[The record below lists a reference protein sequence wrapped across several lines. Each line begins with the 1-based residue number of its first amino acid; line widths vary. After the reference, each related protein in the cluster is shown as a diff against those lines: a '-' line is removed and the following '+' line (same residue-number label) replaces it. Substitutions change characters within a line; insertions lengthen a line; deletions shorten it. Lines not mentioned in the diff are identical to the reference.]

1 MDNIVVLESSSD
13 SDYSDTSSDHDQRDE
28 ILYENTHFMNH
39 VEVEQ
44 YKTNRNK
51 YFTPDIE
58 KKYLLVDTNNI
69 DKVETLNTNNY
80 TYYLD
85 SNNDSNIKNGYEKYD
100 NVIGFRLIRA
110 LIPNSAY
117 TVNEMNDTVIYN
129 ASGIIHTIKLK
140 HGYYSIEDLKDSFYE
155 SIDNTTYPINSSN
168 ISYDNTTHKFTFNA
182 SGLPNI
188 QFDWSTN
195 DTTKN
200 AAKLF
205 GFYTSS
211 STSASNI
218 TSDFVPDLSNHYVDV
233 CVDEIPNIA
242 CKHNS
247 YGNKTIERIHIT
259 TDFGQ
264 MCNHE
269 SIIYG
274 EQNYFFPISLNK
286 LSIKLYSDNGKT
298 LYDSQNA
305 NHSLEFELTIL
316 KNLELVV

>member
-1 MDNIVVLESSSD
+1 MDNIVVIESSSD
-13 SDYSDTSSDHDQRDE
+13 SDYSDSSSDHDNREE
-28 ILYENTHFMNH
+28 IQYENTHFINH

-69 DKVETLNTNNY
+69 NKIEPFNTNNY

-100 NVIGFRLIRA
+100 NIIGFKLIRA
-110 LIPNSAY
+110 FIPNSAY
-117 TVNEMNDTVIYN
+117 TVNDMNNKIVYN
-129 ASGIIHTIKLK
+129 ASNIIHNITLK
-140 HGYYSIEDLKDSFYE
+140 KGYYSIEDLKDSFYE
-155 SIDNTTYPINSSN
+155 NINNNIYAINSSN
-168 ISYDNTTHKFTFNA
+168 VSYDNTTHKFTFNA
-182 SGLPNI
+182 SGNPDFK
-188 QFDWSTN
+188 FDWSH
-195 DTTKN
+195 DDITKN

-205 GFYTSS
+205 GFYTSNV
-211 STSASNI
+211 TYASNI

-247 YGNKTIERIHIT
+247 YGNKIIDRIHLT
-259 TDFGQ
+259 SDFGQ

-269 SIIYG
+269 SIFSMT
-274 EQNYFFPISLNK
+274 ENYFFPITLDK

-305 NHSLEFELTIL
+305 NHTFEFEITTL
-316 KNLELVV
+316 KNLELVR

>member
-1 MDNIVVLESSSD
+1 MDNIVVIESSSD
-13 SDYSDTSSDHDQRDE
+13 SDYSDTSSDHDNREE

-39 VEVEQ
+39 VETSV
-44 YKTNRNK
+44 YKTNRDK

-69 DKVETLNTNNY
+69 DKIEPFKTNNY
-80 TYYLD
+80 TYYLN
-85 SNNDSNIKNGYEKYD
+85 SNNDSNIKSGYEKYD
-100 NVIGFRLIRA
+100 NIIGFRLIRA

-117 TVNEMNDTVIYN
+117 TVNDMNNKIVYN
-129 ASGIIHTIKLK
+129 VSGIIHTITLK
-140 HGYYSIEDLKDSFYE
+140 KGYYSIEDLKDSFYE
-155 SIDNTTYPINSSN
+155 TIDDTTYSINSTN

-182 SGLPNI
+182 SGNPDFK
-188 QFDWSTN
+188 FDWSH
-195 DTTKN
+195 DDKTKN

-205 GFYTSS
+205 GFYTSIT
-211 STSASNI
+211 TSASNI

-233 CVDEIPNIA
+233 CIDEIPNIA

-247 YGNKTIERIHIT
+247 YGNKIIDRIHIT
-259 TDFGQ
+259 SDFGQ

-274 EQNYFFPISLNK
+274 EQNYFFPITLDK
-286 LSIKLYSDNGKT
+286 LSIKLYSNNGKT

-305 NHSLEFELTIL
+305 NHTFEFEITTL
-316 KNLELVV
+316 KNLEIIV